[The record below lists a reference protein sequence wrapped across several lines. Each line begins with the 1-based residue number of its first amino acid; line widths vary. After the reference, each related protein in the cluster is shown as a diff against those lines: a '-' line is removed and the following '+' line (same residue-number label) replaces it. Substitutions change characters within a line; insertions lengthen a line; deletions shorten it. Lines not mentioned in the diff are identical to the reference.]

1 MPSHPMYVSYA
12 ECRDGNGST
21 FFWRYECE
29 ARNHPDAAELA
40 TAHLVDMLTPPARL
54 TRLTV
59 YKKDMGMCYVPDGP
73 IRMNVKGVDHV

>member
-1 MPSHPMYVSYA
+1 MYVSYA
-12 ECRDGNGST
+12 ECRDVAGNT

-40 TAHLVDMLTPPARL
+40 TAHLADRIILPPGRL
-54 TRLTV
+54 LRLTV
-59 YKKDMGMCYVPDGP
+59 YKKDMGMDFVPDGP